1 MQQPVFIVVGGIIP
15 RKGLDRLLEACAIL
29 QRQGCDDYTLLV
41 VGDGPQR
48 EELENFT
55 QKNDLTKCVQW
66 AGRVDYNHLGAYF
79 RKADVFVLPTLE
91 DTWGLVLLEA
101 MVLGKPILCSKW
113 AGAAELVIDG
123 ENGYCFDPYEPAKLA
138 ELMRRFINDPDLAA
152 SMGHKSEQLM
162 TQYTPEAAAKF
173 LSEVTSFVLKY

>member
-1 MQQPVFIVVGGIIP
+1 
-15 RKGLDRLLEACAIL
+15 
-29 QRQGCDDYTLLV
+29 
-41 VGDGPQR
+41 
-48 EELENFT
+48 
-55 QKNDLTKCVQW
+55 
-66 AGRVDYNHLGAYF
+66 
-79 RKADVFVLPTLE
+79 
-91 DTWGLVLLEA
+91 LLEA

-138 ELMRRFINDPDLAA
+138 ELMRRFIDEPDLAA

-173 LSEVTSFVLKY
+173 LSEVTSFVLKH